1 MIRETLAINELQKKN
16 ESFIIIIIIIIIIIV
31 RVRQV
36 RKDFMVKVRKGSIF
50 HPVDQKAL

>member
-1 MIRETLAINELQKKN
+1 VIRETLAINELQKKN
-16 ESFIIIIIIIIIIIV
+16 ESFIIIIIIIIIV